1 MTAVSKFALLF
12 AAAATAALLA
22 APAAGAR
29 PTCRE
34 GAAGSTD
41 TAGGPSTTAC
51 VTDGSVSIRATPGT
65 KAPPANRPSI
75 TGLPWYQIS

>member
-1 MTAVSKFALLF
+1 MTAVSRFALLL

-29 PTCRE
+29 PTCRD
-34 GAAGSTD
+34 GGTD
-41 TAGGPSTTAC
+41 TPGGPSTTSC

-65 KAPPANRPSI
+65 KAPPANRPQI
-75 TGLPWYQIS
+75 AGLPWYQLS

>member
-1 MTAVSKFALLF
+1 MTAASKFALLL
-12 AAAATAALLA
+12 AATATAALMA

-29 PTCRE
+29 PTCRD
-34 GAAGSTD
+34 GGTD
-41 TAGGPSTTAC
+41 TPGGPSTTSC